1 MKIYKKVLTALVCM
15 ALAVSVF
22 GCADKDSKSGKSN
35 SDKPKK
41 QTEEV
46 IDTEDDESKDTE
58 EKETKAPEVFTG
70 YTDPTIKMMAAEY
83 EAKDMVVEPIMAS
96 DLGASDYN
104 YVDGFRFY
112 APGKPDAY
120 ICWVKFKSAD
130 DAKSFVNEVL
140 IKDCKG
146 YIAHEQA
153 GSYYFSIDGRYTG
166 SVMSTGL
173 VELMPYEGDDRKS
186 DAGPEDFKDP
196 KLAALC
202 KDYVDKGFA
211 IEKDKTYNGFRAYG
225 VNDER
230 YHIVDTCIK
239 FKDKD
244 AAVKYVNEI
253 LAASSLTKVT
263 LNDNADGSVA
273 VNVTVDPNASPVG
286 SMEGTI
292 DSDGLLVL
300 RSKL

>member
-1 MKIYKKVLTALVCM
+1 MKNCRKVLTALVCM

-22 GCADKDSKSGKSN
+22 GCAGKDSKSDKSG
-35 SDKPKK
+35 SDKLKK
-41 QTEEV
+41 QAEDV
-46 IDTEDDESKDTE
+46 IGTEDDKSNEPE
-58 EKETKAPEVFTG
+58 EKDTKAPEVFTG
-70 YTDPTIKMMAAEY
+70 YTDPTIKLMAAEY
-83 EAKDMVVEPIMAS
+83 EAKDMVVEPLMAS

-112 APGKPDAY
+112 APGKPDTY

-130 DAKSFVNEVL
+130 DAKNFVNEVL

-153 GSYYFSIDGRYTG
+153 GSYLFSIDGRYTG
-166 SVMSTGL
+166 SVMRNGL
-173 VELMPYEGDDRKS
+173 VELMPYEGDNRKS

-202 KDYVDKGFA
+202 KDYIDKGFA
-211 IEKDKTYNGFRAYG
+211 IEKDKTYDGFRAYG

-230 YHIVDTCIK
+230 YHIVVMCIK

-253 LAASSLTKVT
+253 LAASSLTKAT
-263 LNDNADGSVA
+263 LNDNADGSIA
-273 VNVTVDPNASPVG
+273 VNVTVDPNVSPTG

-292 DSDGLLVL
+292 DNDGLLVVQC
-300 RSKL
+300 KE

>member
-1 MKIYKKVLTALVCM
+1 MKNCRKVLTALVCM

-22 GCADKDSKSGKSN
+22 GCADKDSKSGKSGG
-35 SDKPKK
+35 DKPKK
-41 QTEEV
+41 QAEDV
-46 IDTEDDESKDTE
+46 IGTEDDEGNEPAEKD
-58 EKETKAPEVFTG
+58 TKAPEVFIG
-70 YTDPTIKMMAAEY
+70 YTDPTIKLMAAEY
-83 EAKDMVVEPIMAS
+83 EAKDMVVEPLMAS

-130 DAKSFVNEVL
+130 DAKNFVNEVL

-153 GSYYFSIDGRYTG
+153 GSYNFSIDGRYTG
-166 SVMSTGL
+166 SVMSNGL

-202 KDYVDKGFA
+202 KDYVDKGFV
-211 IEKDKTYNGFRAYG
+211 IQKDKTYDGFNAYS

-230 YHIVDTCIK
+230 YHIVVMCIK

-253 LAASSLTKVT
+253 LAASSLTKAT

-273 VNVTVDPNASPVG
+273 VNITVDPNVSPTG

-292 DSDGLLVL
+292 DTDGLLIVQW
-300 RSKL
+300 KE

>member
-1 MKIYKKVLTALVCM
+1 MKNCRKVLTALVCM

-22 GCADKDSKSGKSN
+22 GCAGKDSKSDKSG

-41 QTEEV
+41 QAEDV
-46 IDTEDDESKDTE
+46 IGTEDDEGNEPE
-58 EKETKAPEVFTG
+58 EKDTKAPEVFTG
-70 YTDPTIKMMAAEY
+70 YTDPTIKLMAAEY
-83 EAKDMVVEPIMAS
+83 EAKDMVVEPLMAS

-130 DAKSFVNEVL
+130 DAKNFVNEVL

-153 GSYYFSIDGRYTG
+153 GSYNFSIDGRYIG
-166 SVMSTGL
+166 SVMSNGL

-202 KDYVDKGFA
+202 KDYIDKGFA
-211 IEKDKTYNGFRAYG
+211 IEKDKTYDGFRAYG

-230 YHIVDTCIK
+230 YHIVVMCIK

-244 AAVKYVNEI
+244 AAVRYVNEV
-253 LAASSLTKVT
+253 LAASSLTKAT

-273 VNVTVDPNASPVG
+273 VNVTVDPNVSPTG

-292 DSDGLLVL
+292 DTDGLLVVQW
-300 RSKL
+300 KE

>member
-1 MKIYKKVLTALVCM
+1 MKNCRKVLTALVCM

-22 GCADKDSKSGKSN
+22 GCAGKDSKSDKSG

-41 QTEEV
+41 QAEEV
-46 IDTEDDESKDTE
+46 IGTEDDESNEPE
-58 EKETKAPEVFTG
+58 EKDTKAPEVFSG
-70 YTDPTIKMMAAEY
+70 YTDPTIKLMAAEY
-83 EAKDMVVEPIMAS
+83 EAKDMVVEPLMAS

-130 DAKSFVNEVL
+130 DAKNFVNEVL

-153 GSYYFSIDGRYTG
+153 GSYNFSIDGRYCG

-196 KLAALC
+196 KLASLC
-202 KDYVDKGFA
+202 KDYVDKGFV
-211 IEKDKTYNGFRAYG
+211 IQKDKTYDGFNAYG
-225 VNDER
+225 VNDEH
-230 YHIVDTCIK
+230 YHIVVMCIK

-253 LAASSLTKVT
+253 LAASSLTKAT

-273 VNVTVDPNASPVG
+273 VNVTVDPNVSPTG

-292 DSDGLLVL
+292 DTDGLLVVQC
-300 RSKL
+300 KE